1 MASKEWNA
9 YVIPNINHQPRE
21 ELVGYTLVQEVTDS
35 ISGNTTERVVGI
47 IIDADAY
54 NVVVYLDPEIE
65 MVNIEQIF
73 IDSITYHDVGGNRN
87 GTTNEE

>member
-1 MASKEWNA
+1 MASKEWKT

-35 ISGNTTERVVGI
+35 ISGNTTGRVVGI

-54 NVVVYLDPEIE
+54 NVVAYLNPEIE
-65 MVNIEQIF
+65 VVNIEQIF
-73 IDSITYHDVGGNRN
+73 IDSIIYHDVGGNRN
-87 GTTNEE
+87 GTTNEK

>member
-1 MASKEWNA
+1 MASKEWKA
-9 YVIPNINHQPRE
+9 YVIPNINHQTRE

-65 MVNIEQIF
+65 VVNIEQIF
-73 IDSITYHDVGGNRN
+73 IDSVNYHK
-87 GTTNEE
+87 EED